1 MKAAKA
7 KEKRSLFGRFLNG
20 VERAGNRLPHPI
32 TLFAIFTLA
41 VILLSALCA
50 WLGVSATG
58 EVINSQTMELEE
70 QTVEAVSLLSRE
82 GVVYMLTS
90 MVKNFTGFAPLGVVL
105 VTMLGVGCAEGS
117 GYLSAVLKKLVKIT
131 RALSSP
137 PCWCSWA

>member
-117 GYLSAVLKKLVKIT
+117 G
-131 RALSSP
+131 
-137 PCWCSWA
+137 

>member
-1 MKAAKA
+1 MNRKGWSSDESCKT

-70 QTVEAVSLLSRE
+70 QTIEAVSLLSRE

-105 VTMLGVGCAEGS
+105 VTMLGVA
-117 GYLSAVLKKLVKIT
+117 AP
-131 RALSSP
+131 RAAATCP
-137 PCWCSWA
+137 RC